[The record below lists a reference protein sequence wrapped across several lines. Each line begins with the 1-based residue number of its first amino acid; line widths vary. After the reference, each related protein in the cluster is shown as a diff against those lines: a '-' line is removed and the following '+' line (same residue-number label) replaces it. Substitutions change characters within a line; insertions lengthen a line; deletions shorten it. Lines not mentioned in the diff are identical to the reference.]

1 MFIAAFIDSNQN
13 VKATQVSFDRWINK
27 MWYMYTMIY
36 YSTLKKKETLQYA
49 TTWMILDN
57 IMLSEI
63 SQTQGQM
70 LMIAL
75 T

>member
-1 MFIAAFIDSNQN
+1 MSIDGWMGKAN
-13 VKATQVSFDRWINK
+13 VVSTYNEQF
-27 MWYMYTMIY
+27 
-36 YSTLKKKETLQYA
+36 SLKKREKETLQYA

-63 SQTQGQM
+63 CQTQGQM